1 MNRVGK
7 SATILRRS
15 ALRTVRFLLRSNNKS
30 FQEKSSLT
38 RMISA
43 IPTQKQTS
51 KNAPISSLSVAPSF
65 HINFT
70 NSFNQ
75 SMSNPKMAKF
85 IDTCKN
91 ISSAAGKSLSS
102 KKLSDFS
109 VSSVSVTFIC
119 SMGEL
124 ALWAVLNLENG
135 LVEFVIDDN
144 NGL

>member
-1 MNRVGK
+1 MG
-7 SATILRRS
+7 
-15 ALRTVRFLLRSNNKS
+15 
-30 FQEKSSLT
+30 EKISIE
-38 RMISA
+38 RMASV
-43 IPTQKQTS
+43 IPTQSQTS
-51 KNAPISSLSVAPSF
+51 TNQKIATWSVAPSF
-65 HINFT
+65 HINLSS
-70 NSFNQ
+70 SFNQ
-75 SMSNPKMAKF
+75 FSRNKKISKF

-135 LVEFVIDDN
+135 LVEFVIDDK
-144 NGL
+144 

>member
-1 MNRVGK
+1 MTSV
-7 SATILRRS
+7 
-15 ALRTVRFLLRSNNKS
+15 
-30 FQEKSSLT
+30 
-38 RMISA
+38 
-43 IPTQKQTS
+43 IPTQVQASTNRK
-51 KNAPISSLSVAPSF
+51 ISSYSVTPSF
-65 HINFT
+65 HVNFS

-75 SMSNPKMAKF
+75 FSSNQKISKF
-85 IDTCKN
+85 INTCKN

>member
-1 MNRVGK
+1 MASV
-7 SATILRRS
+7 
-15 ALRTVRFLLRSNNKS
+15 
-30 FQEKSSLT
+30 
-38 RMISA
+38 
-43 IPTQKQTS
+43 IPIQAQTS
-51 KNAPISSLSVAPSF
+51 KNQQTSHSLAASSF
-65 HINFT
+65 HVNFSNT
-70 NSFNQ
+70 IYQSGSNQ
-75 SMSNPKMAKF
+75 KMSKF
-85 IDTCKN
+85 IENCKN